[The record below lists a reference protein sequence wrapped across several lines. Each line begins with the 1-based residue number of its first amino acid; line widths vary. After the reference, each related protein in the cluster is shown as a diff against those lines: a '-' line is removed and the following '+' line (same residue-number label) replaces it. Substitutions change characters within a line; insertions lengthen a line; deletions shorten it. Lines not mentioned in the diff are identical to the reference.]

1 MTASSSGKNRRFR
14 RRSQGRRFLFSGF
27 LKKTEE
33 KPEIVAV

>member
-1 MTASSSGKNRRFR
+1 VFQAAIAGSPLS
-14 RRSQGRRFLFSGF
+14 FSGF